1 MSERRVVK
9 LAAVGLGG
17 MLAMAGMVALPANSA
32 PASVGDYALTQTIPI
47 PGSAYPNYMAIT
59 PNGSKVYVSAMA
71 GAGNTVWVLN
81 TASSALSMVTDN
93 GVPALGGARGLAA
106 TPDGT
111 KVYVAGIFSNSVSV
125 INTASDNIS
134 ATVALTPGSGPL
146 DIALTPD
153 GTKAYV
159 TRHFDNKASVI
170 RTSDDTQVAEMN
182 VGGAPRGVATNGAY
196 AYVADGGSNSVSVI
210 NTATN
215 AVSTLSPVAT
225 FPYAIATSP
234 DGTRVYATLQSS
246 DEVKVIDTATN
257 SVVGTPIAV
266 GDQPSGLAV
275 SPDGDQV
282 YVTNFTGDSV
292 TVIDA
297 ATSAVLTTVA
307 LPNGSRPWGIAVSPD
322 GTRVYVAGY
331 NSSQIYVISAPGSV
345 TPPDPPPPVFPPSA
359 PREVTATAG
368 DGSVVVSWQEPAS
381 SGSFPITHYQVTAE
395 PGRASCLAK
404 APATTCE
411 ITQLTNGQPYVFTL
425 AALNGAGWGS
435 KSEPSKP
442 VTPQRPCP
450 RVTISLDQG
459 TRSPEGLRDR
469 MATVGSTTCLPEG
482 ARLTPHIRYVGQS
495 SFSDGMATI
504 TVRAD
509 GSFVWSRLIR
519 KGRGLTGYV
528 SYLDTESN
536 KVFWTAVR

>member
-1 MSERRVVK
+1 MAERGVIKVV
-9 LAAVGLGG
+9 AAGLGG
-17 MLAMAGMVALPANSA
+17 VLAVAGMVALPADSA

-59 PNGSKVYVSAMA
+59 PDGSKVYVSAMG

-81 TASSALSMVTDN
+81 TASGALSTVTDN
-93 GVPALGGARGLAA
+93 GMPALGGARGLAA

-111 KVYVAGIFSNSVSV
+111 KVYVAGIFSHSVSV
-125 INTASDNIS
+125 INTASDAIS
-134 ATVALTPGSGPL
+134 AAVALTPGSGPL

-153 GTKAYV
+153 GTKAYL

-196 AYVADGGSNSVSVI
+196 AYVANGGSDSVSVI
-210 NTATN
+210 STATN
-215 AVSTLSPVAT
+215 AVSTLSPVAI

-234 DGTRVYATLQSS
+234 DGSRVYVTVQSS
-246 DEVKVIDTATN
+246 DEVHVIDTATN
-257 SVVGTPIAV
+257 SVIGAPIAV
-266 GDQPSGLAV
+266 GDAPSGLAV
-275 SPDGDQV
+275 SPDGAHV

-292 TVIDA
+292 TVIDT

-359 PREVTATAG
+359 PQEVTATAG

-411 ITQLTNGQPYVFTL
+411 ITRLTNGQPYTFTV
-425 AALNGAGWGS
+425 AALNGAGWGP
-435 KSEPSKP
+435 KSEPSTP
-442 VTPQRPCP
+442 VTPQRPCT
-450 RVTISLDQG
+450 RVTITLDQG
-459 TRSPEGLRDR
+459 TRGPAGLGDR
-469 MATVGSTTCLPEG
+469 MTTRGSTTCIPEG
-482 ARLTPHIRYVGQS
+482 ARLTPHIRYSGQP
-495 SFSDGMATI
+495 SFSNGMAKI

-509 GSFVWSRLIR
+509 GSFVWSRLVR
-519 KGRGLTGYV
+519 KNRGLTGYV

-536 KVFWTAVR
+536 KVSWAKVP

>member
-59 PNGSKVYVSAMA
+59 PNGSKVYVSSMA

-134 ATVALTPGSGPL
+134 ATVALAPGSGPL